1 MNKVKIDK
9 FVSQLIYKVF
19 FITIII
25 SIFFNTKLSVALE
38 NRILIKLNNEIVT
51 TVDIAQEINYLKSF
65 NKKIL
70 ELDNEKIISIAKNS
84 IVKEKIKKIEILKYT
99 QNLTIDEKYLSS
111 MIEGAYSKIG
121 LNNIDQFKNY
131 LDDNDVNIKMVEEKL
146 IIDAYWTQI
155 IYNKYKDKIKID
167 KNKIISEIS
176 SRKNKFY
183 NISEIMF
190 NVEKSE
196 NLNEKYKLIKQ
207 SINDNG
213 FENTALIYSISES
226 SKNGGDVGW
235 INESAISPKIETE
248 LYSIKKGEYT
258 RPITI
263 PGGFLILK
271 VNDVKEENVKIDI
284 NKEIEKVIDIKTNE
298 QLNQFSNLYMNKI
311 KKNINIHEL

>member
-1 MNKVKIDK
+1 MNIVKINK
-9 FVSQLIYKVF
+9 FVNQLIYNIF
-19 FITIII
+19 FIAIII

-38 NRILIKLNNEIVT
+38 NRILIKLNNEIIT

-131 LDDNDVNIKMVEEKL
+131 LDDNGVNIKMVEEKL

-167 KNKIISEIS
+167 RKKIISEIS

-196 NLNEKYKLIKQ
+196 NLNKKYKLIKQ
-207 SINDNG
+207 SISENG
-213 FENTALIYSISES
+213 FDNTALIYSISES

-235 INESAISPKIETE
+235 INESAISTKIKVE
-248 LYSIKKGEYT
+248 LYSVKKGEYT
-258 RPITI
+258 KPITI

-284 NKEIEKVIDIKTNE
+284 NKEVEKVIDIKTNE

-311 KKNINIHEL
+311 KKNIYIHEL